1 MNAFDT
7 LKAGAAGLVENVTGE
22 NPRLLQEATKLV
34 QTMPGGV
41 PGLVKQFKDNGL
53 GEIISSWT
61 GKGPKL
67 SITPQQILQGF
78 GSDRINS
85 LASST
90 GLDPKVVQEKLASIL
105 PKIVGGPSIT

>member
-7 LKAGAAGLVENVTGE
+7 LKAGAAGLAEKVTGE
-22 NPRLLQEATKLV
+22 DPKLLQEATKLV
-34 QTMPGGV
+34 HAMPGGI

-53 GEIISSWT
+53 GEIVASWM

-78 GSDRINS
+78 GSERIHS
-85 LASST
+85 LASTT
-90 GLDPKVVQEKLASIL
+90 GLDSKVVQEKLATIL
-105 PKIVGGPSIT
+105 PKIVVGPSII